1 MSQYS
6 KKKNSTN
13 KYNNQDLHLLHADN
27 IIVMSVLEQN
37 VPVAS

>member
-6 KKKNSTN
+6 KKKNSTK
-13 KYNNQDLHLLHADN
+13 KYKNQDLHLLHADN
-27 IIVMSVLEQN
+27 IDVMSVLEQN